1 MLQPVYPGP
10 MTDPAQEHNAVRG
23 PGNSHGGQQRG
34 KALLQVLAGFDA
46 LFTAALE
53 QIQAEKPQVQDRE
66 SL

>member
-23 PGNSHGGQQRG
+23 PGNSHGDQQRG
-34 KALLQVLAGFDA
+34 QALLQVLAGFDA
-46 LFTAALE
+46 SFTAALE
-53 QIQAEKPQVQDRE
+53 ETQAQKLQAQDRE

>member
-1 MLQPVYPGP
+1 

-23 PGNSHGGQQRG
+23 PGNSHGDQQRG
-34 KALLQVLAGFDA
+34 QALFQVLAGFDG

-53 QIQAEKPQVQDRE
+53 EIQAEKPQVQDRE